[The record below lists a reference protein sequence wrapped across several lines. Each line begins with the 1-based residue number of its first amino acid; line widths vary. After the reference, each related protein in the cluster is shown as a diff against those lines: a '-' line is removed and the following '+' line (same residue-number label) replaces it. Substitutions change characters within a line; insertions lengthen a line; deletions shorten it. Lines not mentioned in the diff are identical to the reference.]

1 MCDHASIQYALLIVL
16 HMYASVHVDVASY
29 QADAAMISDKLAKR
43 RAAESRDY
51 SYYYGTT

>member
-1 MCDHASIQYALLIVL
+1 
-16 HMYASVHVDVASY
+16 MYASVHVDVAIDILDYVNSKNIYDVASY